1 MSTLLS
7 PLLTPTGWFSPGA
20 GVCGAWGSGYGPGM
34 MGWGF
39 GGFFGPILM
48 VLFWIFVI
56 VGAVYIVR
64 YAFDAKRNAHQES
77 ALDMAK
83 KRYARGEISKEE
95 FEALKQDLK
104 KP

>member
-1 MSTLLS
+1 MSTLS
-7 PLLTPTGWFSPGA
+7 PLMMATGWFSPVA
-20 GVCGAWGSGYGPGM
+20 PAYGAWGSGYGPGM

-48 VLFWIFVI
+48 VVFWMFVI
-56 VGAVYIVR
+56 MGAVYLVR
-64 YAFDAKRNAHQES
+64 YAFDPKRGVHQES

-95 FEALKQDLK
+95 YEKLKEDLRR
-104 KP
+104 P